1 MARLRGRSKR
11 GRCRAAVPLHWSETI
26 NVAGRDWHI
35 VVTPATGS
43 AFAQFL
49 WKPWAIL
56 LAGLLFTALLAQHLN
71 SNRRRA
77 AYIDNLVAERTA
89 KLRKTAEGLARSNAE
104 LEQFAYVA
112 SHDLQEPLRKVQA
125 FSDRMRSK
133 YETVLDE
140 QGLDYLSRM
149 HHAAKRMQTLVNDLL
164 SYSRVATKVEKFA
177 PIDLDIV
184 VQEVIADLE
193 TRIEETGAQIEVANM
208 PTIDAVPSQMRQLF
222 QNLIAN
228 SLKYHR
234 NEVAPEVKITGDI
247 IENGAIEPNGT
258 SSKTCQI
265 TVRDN
270 GLGFEAQYAERIFGI
285 FQRLH
290 GRVEFEGTV
299 VGLAV
304 CRKIAERHDG
314 TIRAQGRPGEGST
327 FTVTLPLQ
335 HQSPEQV

>member
-1 MARLRGRSKR
+1 
-11 GRCRAAVPLHWSETI
+11 
-26 NVAGRDWHI
+26 
-35 VVTPATGS
+35 
-43 AFAQFL
+43 
-49 WKPWAIL
+49 
-56 LAGLLFTALLAQHLN
+56 
-71 SNRRRA
+71 
-77 AYIDNLVAERTA
+77 
-89 KLRKTAEGLARSNAE
+89 
-104 LEQFAYVA
+104 
-112 SHDLQEPLRKVQA
+112 
-125 FSDRMRSK
+125 MRSK

-290 GRVEFEGTV
+290 GRVEFEGTG